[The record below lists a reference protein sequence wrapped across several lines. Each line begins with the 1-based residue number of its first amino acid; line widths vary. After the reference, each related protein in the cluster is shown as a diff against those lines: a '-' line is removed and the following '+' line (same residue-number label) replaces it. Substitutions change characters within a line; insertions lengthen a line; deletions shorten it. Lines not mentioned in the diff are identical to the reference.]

1 MGVDSEG
8 VCGNSLLNCSIFHRN
23 KEVNCYLRTEEKE
36 LLKN

>member
-8 VCGNSLLNCSIFHRN
+8 ACGNSLLNCIFHRN